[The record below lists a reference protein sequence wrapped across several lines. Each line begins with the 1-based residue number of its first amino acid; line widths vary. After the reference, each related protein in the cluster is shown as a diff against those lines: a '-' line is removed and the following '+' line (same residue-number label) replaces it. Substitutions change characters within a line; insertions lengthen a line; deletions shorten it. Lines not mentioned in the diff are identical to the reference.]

1 MIVNTIQNFQR
12 HAFCVCV
19 WREGIW
25 RCMGGWVICECP
37 TEIMFTTSWLI
48 IPPSMTH
55 ALTFDSFVLGLGWV
69 GQHKLDESRAVVG
82 IPLPHNWSEGG
93 QRELLSLFF
102 MECLG
107 RNAKMKHYVFLST
120 PWHTYL
126 YEACKREASLRVTSS
141 CALVSSRW
149 PSKERDGGG
158 GGGGGGKGGRKRT
171 LLVWA
176 RDDIIRQRPTTTGK
190 SPATCIQ
197 YSLSSIMIS
206 ENKITK
212 IILTH

>member
-1 MIVNTIQNFQR
+1 M
-12 HAFCVCV
+12 HSVCV
-19 WREGIW
+19 WREGIR

-69 GQHKLDESRAVVG
+69 GQHKLDESRAVVD
-82 IPLPHNWSEGG
+82 IPLPHNWGEGG

-126 YEACKREASLRVTSS
+126 YEACKRKASLRVTSS

-158 GGGGGGKGGRKRT
+158 GGPEKNPPPLGKRWHYQAET
-171 LLVWA
+171 NY
-176 RDDIIRQRPTTTGK
+176 TTGK
-190 SPATCIQ
+190 SPATWSLLHPIQSCIH
-197 YSLSSIMIS
+197 
-206 ENKITK
+206 KWK
-212 IILTH
+212 

>member
-141 CALVSSRW
+141 YALVSSRW
-149 PSKERDGGG
+149 PSKERDGGQEENPPRL
-158 GGGGGGKGGRKRT
+158 GKRWHYQAET
-171 LLVWA
+171 NYNWE
-176 RDDIIRQRPTTTGK
+176 I
-190 SPATCIQ
+190 TCYLHPIQ
-197 YSLSSIMIS
+197 SFIH
-206 ENKITK
+206 NDKWK
-212 IILTH
+212 